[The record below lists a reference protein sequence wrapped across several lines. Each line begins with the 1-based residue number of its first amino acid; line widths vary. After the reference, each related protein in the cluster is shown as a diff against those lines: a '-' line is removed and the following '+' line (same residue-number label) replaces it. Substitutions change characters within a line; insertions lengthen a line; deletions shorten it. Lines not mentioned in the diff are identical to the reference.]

1 MTLFA
6 MPGHLIRRL
15 QQRSNQVFQEKMKQL
30 ELDIT
35 SVQFAAMHALYDE
48 KQMEQAQIAA
58 HIAYDKATIGGVI
71 DRLEKKG
78 WISRT
83 PSLKDKRAK
92 IVTLTKSGEAIFL
105 QLLPEVQNLQSDILN
120 GLDQQQTT
128 LFIELAS
135 IAVSQKK

>member
-83 PSLKDKRAK
+83 PSPTDKRAK
-92 IVTLTKSGEAIFL
+92 IVSLTNDGTATFL
-105 QLLPEVQNLQSDILN
+105 RLQPEVQALQQDILA
-120 GLDQQQTT
+120 GLSVEQQQE
-128 LFIELAS
+128 FMQLARQALKTS
-135 IAVSQKK
+135 

>member
-35 SVQFAAMHALYDE
+35 SVQFAAMHALHHE
-48 KQMEQAQIAA
+48 RTMEQAQIAA
-58 HIAYDKATIGGVI
+58 QIAYDKATIGGVI

-78 WISRT
+78 WITRT
-83 PSLKDKRAK
+83 PNPKDKRAK
-92 IVTLTKSGEAIFL
+92 LVSLSQAGEALYL
-105 QLLPEVQNLQSDILN
+105 QLLPEVKSLQNDILG
-120 GLDQQQTT
+120 GLDDQQKQ
-128 LFIELAS
+128 LFMQLA
-135 IAVSQKK
+135 ATALGK

>member
-48 KQMEQAQIAA
+48 KQMEQEAA
-58 HIAYDKATIGGVI
+58 PAV
-71 DRLEKKG
+71 
-78 WISRT
+78 
-83 PSLKDKRAK
+83 KRA
-92 IVTLTKSGEAIFL
+92 VA
-105 QLLPEVQNLQSDILN
+105 QQPVVLP
-120 GLDQQQTT
+120 TT
-128 LFIELAS
+128 DGI
-135 IAVSQKK
+135 